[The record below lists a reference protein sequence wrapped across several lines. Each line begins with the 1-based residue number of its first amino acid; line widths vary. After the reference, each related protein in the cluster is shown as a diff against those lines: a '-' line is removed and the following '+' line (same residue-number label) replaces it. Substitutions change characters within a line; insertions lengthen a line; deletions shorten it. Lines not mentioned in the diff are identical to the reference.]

1 MNNDLEIFMD
11 MMDDIETPFV
21 EVVETGKNNS
31 YYEGLG
37 IHILKQFENN
47 DHYFYFLKSILKNYH
62 ELSKDQ
68 QNKICELMNIQPNVI
83 IQKKT
88 ITVEKKKKNKN
99 QKPKLNMK
107 DEY

>member
-68 QNKICELMNIQPNVI
+68 PKVI